1 LVVCMEEYQM
11 SYRLRIGAVSAMFFM
26 LAAPGFS
33 SAIRN
38 PTGSGANTLA
48 ANDDGSTAAVSLGFL
63 ANFFGASSST
73 VFVNNNGNVTF
84 TSPLSQFT
92 PNGLPTGVGQPI
104 IAPFF
109 ADVDTRGVGSGLVTY
124 GTGTITDASLG
135 WNNAPEFAVE
145 WPAVGY
151 YLEHVDKINTF
162 ELILVDRSD
171 TGAGNFDIEFN
182 YSTIKWETGDASGG
196 SNGFGGTPAAVGYSN
211 GLSGASNQFFQVTG
225 SLVSGALL
233 DGGPNALITH
243 DINSSV
249 LGRYDLQVRGGTVI
263 PPPPD
268 TPEPGTWLL
277 LAGGITSLGFVRL
290 CKRA

>member
-1 LVVCMEEYQM
+1 MEEYKM
-11 SYRLRIGAVSAMFFM
+11 SYRFQIVAVSAMFLM

-63 ANFFGASSST
+63 ADFFGASSST

-84 TSPLSQFT
+84 TSQLSQFT
-92 PNGLPTGVGQPI
+92 PNGLATGVGQPI

-109 ADVDTRGVGSGLVTY
+109 GDVDTRGVGSGLVTY

-151 YLEHVDKINTF
+151 YFEHVDKINTF

-171 TGAGNFDIEFN
+171 TGTGNFDIEFN
-182 YSTIKWETGDASGG
+182 YSTMNWETGDASGG
-196 SNGFGGTPAAVGYSN
+196 SGGLGGVPAAVGYSN
-211 GLSGASNQFFQVTG
+211 GLSGASNEFFQLPG
-225 SLVSGALL
+225 SLTSGALL
-233 DGGPNALITH
+233 NGGANALITH

-249 LGRYDLQVRGGTVI
+249 LGRYDFEVRGGTVI

-290 CKRA
+290 FKRA